1 MVPLVELNRLSQVLH
16 HLIDLHAID
25 GGVVPAA
32 TVWGLFAAAVAE
44 HHHQVLIGPSE
55 ACQAACLI
63 VQTLIVLDPEGNVPG
78 LPVRPSVEGG
88 FGCGCHGFVST
99 AVSMARNRTP
109 RDGEW
114 TVQEVAQQNPTP
126 SESLLSYGK
135 SDEVRGSTVDAKGRH
150 RPCAEI
156 KTVHH
161 EQIRIRIKN
170 HKTDTNSYCY
180 ASL

>member
-1 MVPLVELNRLSQVLH
+1 MVPLVELNEPSQVLH
-16 HLIDLHAID
+16 HLIDLHAVD
-25 GGVVPAA
+25 GRIIPAA
-32 TVWGLFAAAVAE
+32 TVWGLFAAALPE
-44 HHHQVLIGPSE
+44 HHHQVLIG
-55 ACQAACLI
+55 AALFSGA
-63 VQTLIVLDPEGNVPG
+63 VEGLIVLNPEGNVPG